1 MIGSDSG
8 FGAIESPADAD
19 RGYTKV
25 AMGLLIFL
33 HSVILGLDPRIHAQA
48 SHQIRIVH
56 LRYERERGV
65 LGGDKVV

>member
-1 MIGSDSG
+1 M
-8 FGAIESPADAD
+8 E
-19 RGYTKV
+19 
-25 AMGLLIFL
+25 LLIFL